1 MLSYVHLKLVHRNGQ
16 NSFGK
21 KTSTPPAPSVATA
34 WKKHFYFVSFGFFAC
49 VCVCMLFLFCLRMGP
64 IALGMCA
71 EVKYAFM
78 WKMLMDK
85 STFFVLSFSFHV
97 YYRTW
102 YCQAVQ
108 CKHFAKIYNKCVH
121 SRVALCGSRILSH
134 KNSRNIATLL
144 PQPNRMSV
152 SFVCSLSN
160 WDMVLYWFHQSE
172 SVYLWH
178 ALLPIIHKHKSAKQK

>member
-1 MLSYVHLKLVHRNGQ
+1 MLLYVHLKLVHRNGQ
-16 NSFGK
+16 NSFGRK

-97 YYRTW
+97 CYTAPDTARQYNANISRK
-102 YCQAVQ
+102 YIYIINVCIHVS
-108 CKHFAKIYNKCVH
+108 HSVDHVFYLIKI
-121 SRVALCGSRILSH
+121 REI
-134 KNSRNIATLL
+134 
-144 PQPNRMSV
+144 
-152 SFVCSLSN
+152 
-160 WDMVLYWFHQSE
+160 
-172 SVYLWH
+172 
-178 ALLPIIHKHKSAKQK
+178 